1 MRGKNQKRKT
11 ERSRPKITRSPRR
24 LASQNEAAGATQF
37 CCALFFVLSLLF
49 LWACAFTGCQ
59 PQEKPNLSLISAEQR
74 KAALLAQLDKKFEN
88 PDVHFELGQLYQ
100 AEGQWP
106 KAEYHYNVA
115 LRFDPAHRAAQAAM
129 VKGLSSIGD
138 KAKAQQYAKAYM
150 NQVSGEA
157 AALLGLAKE
166 FDKQDLD
173 EHALACYQQ
182 ALRVAPNSSEVNKQ
196 VGYYYLNNDDKTQA
210 KEYLSRSFQLNPN
223 QPDVAGEL
231 GRLGVVVKIP

>member
-1 MRGKNQKRKT
+1 MRGINPKRIAHRTVETRDVHRPSSFVRLVKN
-11 ERSRPKITRSPRR
+11 P
-24 LASQNEAAGATQF
+24 
-37 CCALFFVLSLLF
+37 LFFVLSFLF
-49 LWACAFTGCQ
+49 LWTCIFSGCQ
-59 PQEKPNLSLISAEQR
+59 PREKPDPSLMEASQR

-100 AEGQWP
+100 AEGQWA

-115 LRFDPAHRAAQAAM
+115 LSFDPVHRASQAAM
-129 VKGLSSIGD
+129 VKGLKSSGD
-138 KAKAQQYAKAYM
+138 TAKAQQYAKDYM
-150 NQVSGEA
+150 NQVSGDA

-173 EHALACYQQ
+173 EYALSCYQQ
-182 ALRVAPNSSEVNKQ
+182 ALRVAPNSPEVNKQ
-196 VGYYYLNNDDKTQA
+196 VGYYYLNKGDKAQA